1 MTDEVGQRLGAII
14 LPDGA
19 DGIRPTFYVL
29 RDGAVEFREDGSAV
43 SQDWDLF
50 AAIVNVVR
58 AHYAEKRAGSRLV
71 GAAVAHG
78 AEEIPDMYEPDYEPA
93 EDRRAQ
99 PPQRRAPPRQQARPA
114 PRQQRRD
121 DDARRED
128 DVPCER
134 CGGPTRTDGK
144 RFRSPKSGRMRM
156 KYECRGDCESNRE
169 KNDGSYWPYATWVD
183 A

>member
-78 AEEIPDMYEPDYEPA
+78 AEEIPDMDEPEYEPA
-93 EDRRAQ
+93 EGRRAQ
-99 PPQRRAPPRQQARPA
+99 PPQRRAPPRQQAR
-114 PRQQRRD
+114 
-121 DDARRED
+121 
-128 DVPCER
+128 
-134 CGGPTRTDGK
+134 
-144 RFRSPKSGRMRM
+144 
-156 KYECRGDCESNRE
+156 
-169 KNDGSYWPYATWVD
+169 
-183 A
+183 